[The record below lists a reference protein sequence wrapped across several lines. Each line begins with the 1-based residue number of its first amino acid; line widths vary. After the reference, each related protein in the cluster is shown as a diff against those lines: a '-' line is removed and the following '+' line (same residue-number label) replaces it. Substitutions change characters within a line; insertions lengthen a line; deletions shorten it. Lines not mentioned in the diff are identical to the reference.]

1 MRTAA
6 SSPWASHTRRPR
18 ASRSV
23 AAAGLVGILLLV
35 SASGPAAEQRR
46 YTVAFANFTEEP
58 GITLEGT
65 GFTGQD
71 VRESFRLAARG
82 YPLDL
87 IFYDNR
93 RDGLKALANVEDAI
107 ARRVNLYIQYF
118 RDAAVNATVAEKLTA
133 ANIPVLAVNY
143 PVPGAPLYTVDN
155 VGAGGIAGEAL
166 AQFARTT
173 WSTRPTVGVLLGDL
187 TAVADRVPER
197 AKGVQE
203 GLKASLPGLAIT
215 SLDTG
220 GNPAQVASL
229 LGKFLSRNS
238 ATKILI
244 AAMDDATALAA
255 KDTLER
261 VGRRADGA
269 IVSHGAD
276 SSIHG
281 GMSERKE
288 LDPTN
293 RGSIVI
299 GSVAFYLDRYGYD
312 ILPLALS
319 ILRGESV
326 PPRTVTRHRLITPSN
341 VFVEYPPHDMQ

>member
-18 ASRSV
+18 VSRSV

-58 GITLEGT
+58 GVTLEGT
-65 GFTGQD
+65 GFTGRD

-82 YPLDL
+82 HPLDL
-87 IFYDNR
+87 IFYDNQ
-93 RDGLKALANVEDAI
+93 RDGRKALANVEAVI
-107 ARRVNLYIQYF
+107 GRRVNLYIQYF
-118 RDAAVNATVAEKLTA
+118 RDPAVNAIVAEKLRA

-143 PVPGAPLYTVDN
+143 PVPGAPLYTADN
-155 VGAGGIAGEAL
+155 AASGRIAGETL
-166 AQFARTT
+166 AQFAVTT
-173 WSTRPTVGVLLGDL
+173 WRTEPTVGVLLGDL

-203 GLKASLPGLAIT
+203 GLKTYLPKLGVTA
-215 SLDTG
+215 LDTQ
-220 GNPAQVASL
+220 GNPVRVASL
-229 LGKFLSRNS
+229 VRKFLAGHP

-244 AAMDDATALAA
+244 ATMDDATALAA

-261 VGRRADGA
+261 AGRLADGA
-269 IVSHGAD
+269 IVSHGVD
-276 SSIHG
+276 RSIHG

-288 LDPTN
+288 IDPSN

-299 GSVAFYLDRYGYD
+299 GSVAYYVDRYGYD
-312 ILPLALS
+312 VLPLALRM
-319 ILRGESV
+319 LRGESV
-326 PPRTVTRHRLITPSN
+326 PPRTVTRHRLITATN
-341 VFVEYPPHDMQ
+341 VFAEYPPYDMQ